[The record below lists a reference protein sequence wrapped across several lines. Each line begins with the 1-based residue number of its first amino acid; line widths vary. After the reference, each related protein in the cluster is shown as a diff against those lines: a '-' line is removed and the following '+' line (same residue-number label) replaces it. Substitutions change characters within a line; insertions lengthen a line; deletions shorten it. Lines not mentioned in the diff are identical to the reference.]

1 MVVNVGTALY
11 LKGRNYIC
19 IEIQQIDTT
28 HIAKEDYATM
38 KTWLFSG
45 ANVQYIQHDHCD
57 FTAGDIIHH
66 TGERLQLECPG
77 VDLLFIWTRSKIE
90 KVEKE
95 KEINDEQFRVEDK
108 LGESADNQIEGSG
121 VGDSGR
127 KGDGK
132 KDSGEVGGE
141 LYGHGSSREGGDS
154 LHPKDSEGCQST
166 FAFDGSDR

>member
-95 KEINDEQFRVEDK
+95 KETNDEQLGIEDK
-108 LGESADNQIEGSG
+108 SGKSTDNQIEGAGERDTS
-121 VGDSGR
+121 R
-127 KGDGK
+127 EGDGK
-132 KDSGEVGGE
+132 KDPGQVSGE
-141 LYGHGSSREGGDS
+141 LYRHGPSGEGGDII
-154 LHPKDSEGCQST
+154 HPKDSEGRQST